1 MRRNSN
7 RSIPKLSKAS
17 KNVRKLSKNM
27 ASYPKDQLQP
37 SMHIREERNL
47 LNLVAILLSL
57 QSHQGKNEKLQ
68 YLHEATT
75 HQLNAVQV
83 LEAKDHR

>member
-1 MRRNSN
+1 
-7 RSIPKLSKAS
+7 
-17 KNVRKLSKNM
+17 
-27 ASYPKDQLQP
+27 
-37 SMHIREERNL
+37 MHIREERNL

-57 QSHQGKNEKLQ
+57 QSHQGKNEKLL